1 MNIEQQRLAE
11 CRDGILPWKLW
22 GPYLSERQWGTVR
35 EDYSADGDAWAH
47 FSFDQASGRAY
58 RWGED
63 GIAGMSDDQQ
73 RICLGLALWNGRDPI
88 LKERLFGL
96 SNAQGNHGEDCKEL
110 YYYLDATPTHSYLKT
125 LYKYPQQE
133 FPYQRLYEENVGRG
147 QDQPEFEL
155 LDTGV
160 FDDNRYF
167 DIFVE
172 YAKKDPGDILVRIR
186 AYNRGPEPAE
196 IFILP
201 QLWFRNTWSWSND
214 SDRPSMSLSDDGS
227 VLVRHPEM
235 ADDYRWYVDGA
246 AELLFCE
253 NETNPAIHG
262 MPQPGYFKDG
272 IQNRVI
278 TGETRYVNPGG
289 TGTKCAAHYRFTVAP
304 GDCCTVRARLSTG
317 NNLKPFHDFADCFA
331 ERRSEADMFYDELQQ
346 GLHDPDRRNVQRQ
359 ALAGMI
365 WNKQFFHY
373 DVYRWLKGDSNQPA
387 PPEER
392 RAGRNADWQH
402 LYASDII
409 SMPDKWEYP
418 WFAAWDLA
426 FHCVPLAMIDA
437 EFAKHQLVLL
447 TGECFMHPQ
456 GQLPAYEW
464 NFSDVNP
471 PVHAGAAWDVFEI
484 DREQRGDSGDIAFL
498 EAVFHKLML
507 NFTWWVNRKDVD
519 GRNVFQGGF
528 LGLDNISLFDR
539 SKPLPTG
546 GYISQADGTTWM
558 AVYCL
563 FMMRIALELSKH
575 SPAYEDIAVR
585 FFMHFLL
592 IAKAMTNIADESIGL
607 WDPEDEFYYDVLEL
621 PDGARMP
628 LKVRSLVGLI
638 PLLAVEI
645 IEPETIKRLPRL
657 QQQIEWF
664 YAHRPDLV
672 ELVSRWHVKGRGERG
687 LLSLLR
693 GYRLK
698 CLLRRMLDETEF
710 LSDYGV
716 RSLSRHH
723 REHPV
728 VFEHGGE
735 QFRVD
740 YEPEDSHTRLF
751 GGNSNWRG
759 PIWFPLNYL
768 ILRALGRFHDYYTDD
783 FKVECPVGSGR
794 RLTISEVA
802 DELSERLVGLFL
814 RGRDGRRAVFGENS
828 KLQEDEHFRDYLQF
842 YEFFHGDT
850 GRGLGASHQT
860 GWTGLVAWM
869 LSPNKPG
876 GMMGTEEVR

>member
-1 MNIEQQRLAE
+1 MNVEQRRLSESNDATK
-11 CRDGILPWKLW
+11 PWRLW

-47 FSFDQASGRAY
+47 FPFEQASGRTY

-63 GIAGMSDDQQ
+63 GIAGMSDDEQ
-73 RICLGLALWNGRDPI
+73 RICLALALWNGRDPI

-110 YYYLDATPTHSYLKT
+110 YYYLDATPTHSYLKM
-125 LYKYPQQE
+125 LYKYPQHE
-133 FPYQRLYEENVGRG
+133 FPYRQLRRENARRG
-147 QDQPEFEL
+147 QDVPEFEL

-160 FDDNRYF
+160 FDDGRYF
-167 DIFVE
+167 DVFVE
-172 YAKKDPGDILVRIR
+172 YAKNDPMDILVRISV
-186 AYNRGPEPAE
+186 YNRGPEPAE
-196 IFILP
+196 IHILP
-201 QLWFRNTWSWSND
+201 HLWFRNTWSWYNSAT
-214 SDRPSMSLSDDGS
+214 RPALTLNENGS
-227 VLVRHPEM
+227 VLVRHPEL
-235 ADDYRWYVDGA
+235 DNDYHWYVDGA
-246 AELLFCE
+246 AEMLFCE
-253 NETNPAIHG
+253 NETNPNIYG
-262 MPQPGYFKDG
+262 EPQPGFFKDG
-272 IQNRVI
+272 IQNWVI
-278 TGETRYVNPGG
+278 AGAQGAVNPAG
-289 TGTKCAAHYRFTVAP
+289 TGTKCAACYRLTVAP
-304 GDCCTVRARLSTG
+304 GDGCTVRARLT
-317 NNLKPFHDFADCFA
+317 NKDQQEPFDGFEDCFA
-331 ERRSEADMFYDELQQ
+331 QRQAEADTFYDELQQ
-346 GLHDPDRRNVQRQ
+346 DLTDPDRRNVQRQ
-359 ALAGMI
+359 ALAGMV
-365 WNKQFFHY
+365 WSKQFYHY
-373 DVYRWLKGDSNQPA
+373 DVYRWLKGDSSQPM
-387 PPEER
+387 PS
-392 RAGRNADWQH
+392 RARHEGRNTDWQH
-402 LYASDII
+402 LFSNEII

-437 EFAKHQLVLL
+437 EFAKHQLVML
-447 TGECFMHPQ
+447 TRECFMHPQ

-471 PVHAGAAWDVFEI
+471 PVHAAAVWDVFEI
-484 DREQRGDSGDIAFL
+484 DREQRDDAGDIAFL

-539 SKPLPTG
+539 SEPLPTG
-546 GYISQADGTTWM
+546 GCISQADGTTWM

-607 WDPEDEFYYDVLEL
+607 WDSEDEFYYDVLEW
-621 PDGARMP
+621 PDGMRMP

-657 QQQIEWF
+657 RQQIDWYF
-664 YAHRPDLV
+664 AHRADLV
-672 ELVSRWHVKGRGERG
+672 DLVSRWYVKGRGERG

-698 CLLRRMLDETEF
+698 CLLGRMLDETEF
-710 LSDYGV
+710 LSDHGV

-723 REHPV
+723 REHPM
-728 VFEHGGE
+728 VFEHEGE

-759 PIWFPLNYL
+759 PIWFPINYL
-768 ILRALGRFHDYYTDD
+768 ILRALQRFHDYYTDD
-783 FKVECPVGSGR
+783 FTVECPVGSGR
-794 RLTISEVA
+794 QLTISEVA
-802 DELSERLVGLFL
+802 DELSERLVSLFL
-814 RGRDGRRAVFGENS
+814 RDQDGRRAVFGENV

-869 LSPNKPG
+869 LMPRKPG
-876 GMMGTEEVR
+876 G

>member
-1 MNIEQQRLAE
+1 MNVEQRRLSE
-11 CRDGILPWKLW
+11 SRDGTLPWKLW

-35 EDYSADGDAWAH
+35 EDYSADGNAWAY
-47 FSFDQASGRAY
+47 FPFEQASGRAY

-63 GIAGMSDDQQ
+63 GIAGMSDDEQ
-73 RICLGLALWNGRDPI
+73 RICLALALWNGRDPI

-96 SNAQGNHGEDCKEL
+96 SNAQGNHGEDSKEL
-110 YYYLDATPTHSYLKT
+110 YYYLDATPTHSYLKM
-125 LYKYPQQE
+125 LYKYPQRE
-133 FPYQRLYEENVGRG
+133 FPYQRLYEENAGRG
-147 QDQPEFEL
+147 LDQPEFEL

-160 FDDNRYF
+160 FDDDRYF
-167 DIFVE
+167 DVFVE
-172 YAKKDPGDILVRIR
+172 YAKNDPKDILIRIS

-196 IFILP
+196 LHVLP
-201 QLWFRNTWSWSND
+201 HLWFRNTWSWSD
-214 SDRPSMSLSDDGS
+214 GTSRPSLTLNDDGS
-227 VLVRHPEM
+227 VLVRHPELV
-235 ADDYRWYVDGA
+235 DDYRWYVDGA
-246 AELLFCE
+246 AEFLFCE
-253 NETNPAIHG
+253 NETSPENHG
-262 MPQPGYFKDG
+262 EPQPGYFKAG
-272 IQNRVI
+272 IQDRVI
-278 TGETRYVNPGG
+278 ASEESAVNPGG

-304 GDCCTVRARLSTG
+304 GDCCSVRARLCDTAKR
-317 NNLKPFHDFADCFA
+317 KPFDGFEDCFA
-331 ERRSEADMFYDELQQ
+331 QRLAEADTFYDELQR
-346 GLHDPDRRNVQRQ
+346 GLKDADRRNVQRQ

-373 DVYRWLKGDSNQPA
+373 DVYRWLKGDSNQPP
-387 PPEER
+387 PPEAR
-392 RAGRNADWQH
+392 RAGRNVEWQH
-402 LYASDII
+402 LYASEII

-437 EFAKHQLVLL
+437 EFAKHQLVML
-447 TGECFMHPQ
+447 TRECFMHPQ

-464 NFSDVNP
+464 NFGDVNP
-471 PVHAGAAWDVFEI
+471 PVHAGAVWDVFEI
-484 DREQRGDSGDIAFL
+484 DREQRGDAGDIAFL

-539 SKPLPTG
+539 SRPLPTG

-657 QQQIEWF
+657 QQQIDWF

-693 GYRLK
+693 GHRMR

-716 RSLSRHH
+716 RSLSRYHH
-723 REHPV
+723 EHPV
-728 VFEHGGE
+728 VFEHAGE

-740 YEPEDSHTRLF
+740 YEPGDSRSRLF

-759 PIWFPLNYL
+759 PIWFPINYL
-768 ILRALGRFHDYYTDD
+768 IIRALQRFHDYYTDD

-794 RLTISEVA
+794 QLTISEVA

-814 RGRDGRRAVFGENS
+814 RGQDGRRAVFGENL
-828 KLQEDEHFRDYLQF
+828 KLQDDEHFRDYLQF
-842 YEFFHGDT
+842 HEFFHGDT

-860 GWTGLVAWM
+860 GWTGLVAWLLM
-869 LSPNKPG
+869 PRKQG
-876 GMMGTEEVR
+876 G